1 MSRARAAGS
10 PPETR
15 SAILD
20 IKRAWVN
27 RPEYG
32 KTVRSF
38 DIYTAVLD
46 GGIRTP
52 EEFERF
58 LRS

>member
-1 MSRARAAGS
+1 MSS
-10 PPETR
+10 PRRLTPETR

-27 RPEYG
+27 RPEFG
-32 KTVRSF
+32 QTVRSF

-46 GGIRTP
+46 GGVRTP
-52 EEFERF
+52 EEFDRS
-58 LRS
+58 LRT